1 MSVSLYD
8 LLDVDSDASSEEIRT
23 AWKGAI
29 ADLEP
34 GDRRFRALNGAAEV
48 LLDPERRAKYDAE
61 LAADEEA
68 PEPEPVAAGA
78 DAPPPAPATAPA
90 ASTAAAPAGGSTRTG
105 LGPRVAELKRRL
117 ARPRPAEAGSPT
129 ARTGRQ
135 VPAWLLVGLLVLTLV
150 CAGTAVWKIRSEPS
164 DKSVDSAL
172 STAESV
178 ARTAVPTVFSYD
190 YRHLDEDHDKAAAYL
205 TDSYRTENG
214 GYDDTFNSVIKTN
227 APKLQAVVQAQ
238 FLSSGVIRTGGGD
251 EADDMVEV
259 LVVFDQVTTNKQST
273 EPRRSPA
280 YAVVT
285 MKKVDGDWLIDDVTG
300 PEVPQ

>member
-1 MSVSLYD
+1 VSVSLYD

-23 AWKGAI
+23 AWKRAI

-48 LLDPERRAKYDAE
+48 LLDPGRRAKYDAE
-61 LAADEEA
+61 LAAAGDEE

-78 DAPPPAPATAPA
+78 DAPPPPPATAPV
-90 ASTAAAPAGGSTRTG
+90 AAPAGGSTEAG
-105 LGPRVAELKRRL
+105 LGARIADLKRRL
-117 ARPRPAEAGSPT
+117 ARPRPTEAGSP
-129 ARTGRQ
+129 AGATGRR

-150 CAGTAVWKIRSEPS
+150 CAGTATWLIRREPS
-164 DKSVDSAL
+164 DTSVDRAL

-178 ARTAVPTVFSYD
+178 AQTAVPTVFSYD

-227 APKLQAVVQAQ
+227 APKLQAVVEAQ
-238 FLSSGVIRTGGGD
+238 FISSGVIRTGGGN
-251 EADDMVEV
+251 EADDRVEV
-259 LVVFDQVTTNKQST
+259 LVVFDQVTTNKQFT

-285 MKKVDGDWLIDDVTG
+285 MEKVDGDWLIDDVNG